1 MSKEKVVGEIKQSTI
16 AEFMRKRTQLVGFEF
31 GFNKHMQ
38 YVAEF
43 LDNALDAIES
53 FYWRFPE
60 AYSLENNISND
71 ILDEIV
77 SKTKDMIEKN
87 KENELKEFRAAE
99 EVIEH
104 VKEFVKP
111 IKTLLDMKEPVVV
124 IWLRE
129 VETPTFLS
137 NAHRENVRVYE
148 FTIFDNGGGMVPQDL
163 KKFGIYLASSKSEKL
178 RQTRGSQGF
187 GAPSAFTDAQN
198 TTGKP
203 ITVVSKHYSRD
214 KATVASFFTT
224 TKNTK
229 DYVIHPRSVEPPFPH
244 GTFVKLYYLNIM
256 YKRGYAD
263 VYVERAALLNAHVTI
278 VFIDPYNEIHVYPRR
293 VSEFPPEPKYAK
305 PHPAS
310 VNIGEFQDLL
320 RDTKQKTLL
329 SFLSKTFSRMSSE
342 KAKKIIEET
351 NEELKKLGLPLIA
364 KNTDPKKLTKKQI
377 EVLFKVFTSQKYLA
391 PSKDTVVPVG
401 AEVFK
406 KVVKEMLKPE
416 FVEAVTRPPTS
427 GKGLSYVV
435 EACIAYGGEIP
446 YTTSSSQVLWRFV
459 NRTPKLR
466 DNSDCAIWKAAA
478 SVNWKNYK
486 LDVFEN
492 GLPRGPVRLFVHV
505 AGPFVHVMFKGQSK
519 QALAE
524 DKLLIREI
532 KLALEEVARKL
543 RSYIT
548 GKETAER
555 KAKRAYVLS
564 KYAEKFAK
572 SLYNILKTDVEFDG
586 SIDPETLLR
595 KMKSSIEGVEET
607 LEEVAIVEASG
618 S

>member
-1 MSKEKVVGEIKQSTI
+1 MVQEKFAGEIKQSTI

-53 FYWRFPE
+53 FYWKFPE
-60 AYSLENNISND
+60 AYDLGNEITED
-71 ILDEIV
+71 IVNEIV
-77 SKTKDMIEKN
+77 GKTKEMIEKYKGN
-87 KENELKEFRAAE
+87 NLKEFKTAKK
-99 EVIEH
+99 VIEH
-104 VKEFVKP
+104 VKEFIEPVKVL
-111 IKTLLDMKEPVVV
+111 IDRKEPVVI

-137 NAHRENVRVYE
+137 DAHREKVRVYE
-148 FTIFDNGGGMVPQDL
+148 FTIFDNGGGMIPQDL
-163 KKFGIYLASSKSEKL
+163 KKFGIYLASSKSERL

-203 ITVVSKHYSRD
+203 ITVVSKHYFQD
-214 KATVASFFTT
+214 KATVTSFFTT

-229 DYVIHPRSVEPPFPH
+229 DYAINPKKVDSPFHH
-244 GTFVKLYYLNIM
+244 GTFVKLYYLNII

-263 VYVERAALLNAHVTI
+263 VYVERASLLNAHITI
-278 VFIDPYNEIHVYPRR
+278 VFIDPYKEVHVYPRR

-320 RDTKQKTLL
+320 RDTKCKTVL
-329 SFLSKTFSRMSSE
+329 SFLFKTFSRMSEE
-342 KAKKIIEET
+342 KARKIFKET
-351 NEELKKLGLPLIA
+351 NKELKELGLPPI
-364 KNTDPKKLTKKQI
+364 KKRTSPRELKKKQI

-401 AEVFK
+401 SDVFEKVVREVF
-406 KVVKEMLKPE
+406 KPE
-416 FVEAVTRPPTS
+416 FVAAVTRPPTS

-435 EACIAYGGEIP
+435 EACVAYGGEIP

-466 DNSDCAIWKAAA
+466 DNSDCAIWKATA

-492 GLPRGPVRLFVHV
+492 GLPRGPIRVFVHV

-524 DKLLIREI
+524 DKLLVKEI

-543 RSYIT
+543 RAYIT

-555 KAKRAYVLS
+555 KAKRAYVLA

-572 SLYNILKTDVEFDG
+572 SLYNILKTDSEFDG
-586 SIDPETLLR
+586 TIDPEMLIE
-595 KMKSSIEGVEET
+595 KIKSTIERIETPVEELAVIKT
-607 LEEVAIVEASG
+607 SG

>member
-1 MSKEKVVGEIKQSTI
+1 MNKEKVVGEIKQSTI

-43 LDNALDAIES
+43 LDNALDAVES
-53 FYWRFPE
+53 FYWRFPD
-60 AYSLENNISND
+60 AYNLKNSISNK
-71 ILDEIV
+71 ISDEII
-77 SKTKDMIEKN
+77 KCAREMIEN
-87 KENELKEFRAAE
+87 SKEDDLKEFRTSE
-99 EVIEH
+99 EVVEH
-104 VKEFVKP
+104 VREFIKP
-111 IKTLLDMKEPVVV
+111 VRMLLDMREPVVV

-129 VETPTFLS
+129 VKTPAFLS
-137 NAHRENVRVYE
+137 DAYRENVRVYE
-148 FTIFDNGGGMVPQDL
+148 FTIFDNGGGMIPQDL
-163 KKFGIYLASSKSEKL
+163 KKFGIYLASSKSERL

-187 GAPSAFTDAQN
+187 GASSAFTDAQN

-224 TKNTK
+224 AKNTK
-229 DYVIHPRSVEPPFPH
+229 DYVIYPKKVDPPFPH
-244 GTFVKLYYLNIM
+244 GTFVKLYYLNIV

-278 VFIDPYNEIHVYPRR
+278 VFIDPYNDVHIYPRR

-320 RDTKQKTLL
+320 RDTRQKTLL
-329 SFLSKTFSRMSSE
+329 SFLSKTFSRMSNE
-342 KAKKIIEET
+342 KARKIIEET
-351 NEELKKLGLPLIA
+351 NRELKKLGLPLIA
-364 KNTDPKKLTKKQI
+364 KNTDPKKLTKKQVEI
-377 EVLFKVFTSQKYLA
+377 FFKIFTSQKYLA

-401 AEVFK
+401 SDVFK

-492 GLPRGPVRLFVHV
+492 GLPRGTVRLFVHV

-548 GKETAER
+548 GKETADR

-564 KYAEKFAK
+564 KYAEKFAR

-586 SIDPETLLR
+586 NIDPEIIVE
-595 KMKSSIEGVEET
+595 KIKSSIESEGE
-607 LEEVAIVEASG
+607 LLKEVAMAETSK